1 MKFLQTFK
9 EHYLWIEINNSFN
22 QRKQIFFMWSI
33 TFVVLSYNEN
43 PDSRSSVNPDNIPLQ
58 VHPKVLLYKITHIQ
72 CQSWIAFW
80 RTRIV
85 SLLLVKIYTYWYTCI
100 WLCTSIIWMPLSYMY
115 MTIPFTYIVIL
126 RMTFTMMGWYGC
138 FLLNICCHNSSLH
151 TDSAGI
157 FVYFYRYLLLFWFFH
172 ANDTGVIVHF

>member
-1 MKFLQTFK
+1 MINYLCCVIIQWESRLQIQCQSGQHPPPGTPKGF
-9 EHYLWIEINNSFN
+9 
-22 QRKQIFFMWSI
+22 
-33 TFVVLSYNEN
+33 T
-43 PDSRSSVNPDNIPLQ
+43 LQ
-58 VHPKVLLYKITHIQ
+58 KTHIQ

-100 WLCTSIIWMPLSYMY
+100 WLCTSIIWMPLSYM
-115 MTIPFTYIVIL
+115 TIPFTYIVIL

-151 TDSAGI
+151 TDSAGT

>member
-1 MKFLQTFK
+1 MKFLKTFK

-72 CQSWIAFW
+72 CQNWIAFW

-85 SLLLVKIYTYWYTCI
+85 SLLLVKIYTYIYMIMYQHNMDATKLHDCTLYLHCYPKNDIYNDGVI
-100 WLCTSIIWMPLSYMY
+100 WVFPLK
-115 MTIPFTYIVIL
+115 
-126 RMTFTMMGWYGC
+126 
-138 FLLNICCHNSSLH
+138 
-151 TDSAGI
+151 
-157 FVYFYRYLLLFWFFH
+157 YLLS
-172 ANDTGVIVHF
+172 

>member
-9 EHYLWIEINNSFN
+9 EHYFWIEINNSFN

-72 CQSWIAFW
+72 CQNWIAFW

-100 WLCTSIIWMPLSYMY
+100 WLCTSIIWMPLSN

-138 FLLNICCHNSSLH
+138 FLLNSAVIILPFILIVLVHLYISTGIC
-151 TDSAGI
+151 
-157 FVYFYRYLLLFWFFH
+157 FYFDFFMLM
-172 ANDTGVIVHF
+172 TLV